1 MKKIRIVAFL
11 LAALMVCGLLFAS
24 CKKTPD
30 DPAPDPNAGTASNKE
45 LLLVKEG
52 VAKYVI
58 VRDYKAGGDVLNAV
72 EQIVKAIKN
81 FTGADVE
88 VKECYNDREEESD
101 IITENEI
108 LVGKTNRPE
117 SIAALANKRSN
128 DWVLGVYGNKL
139 VVASPTDN
147 GTMLAATEFLNSF
160 VYEQGN
166 KFLVQKY
173 LESNGKDPEGSLFS
187 LTFKESEN
195 QAKSGTYSY
204 NLYEVFGARI
214 DSFTIIYT
222 KNLKSSEGVAQRLQ
236 TYISK
241 ETGFALDVKKD
252 TRCYADYEILVGP
265 TTRTEEE
272 LVEQLGDDDYLIRL
286 KQTENGAQIVVLY
299 GKNAENAVY
308 TAFTKQVMPAS
319 KTPIDTSITEG
330 FEYKN

>member
-1 MKKIRIVAFL
+1 MKKIRIFAFL
-11 LAALMVCGLLFAS
+11 LAVLMVCSLLLVS
-24 CKKTPD
+24 CDKDPSEDPGKT
-30 DPAPDPNAGTASNKE
+30 DPGTTEDKE

-58 VRDYKAGGDVLNAV
+58 VRDYKAGGDVLKAV
-72 EQIVKAIKN
+72 ERMVEAIKT

-88 VKECYNDREEESD
+88 VKECYSDREDEND
-101 IITENEI
+101 VVTDNEI

-117 SIAALANKRSN
+117 SIAALENKRSN

-147 GTMLAATEFLNSF
+147 GTLLAATEFLNAF

-166 KFLVQKY
+166 KFMVKKY
-173 LESNGKDPEGSLFS
+173 IESDGKDPEGSLFN
-187 LTFKESEN
+187 LTFKNSQNESK
-195 QAKSGTYSY
+195 AGTYSY
-204 NLYEVFGARI
+204 NLFEVFGARI
-214 DSFTIIYT
+214 DSFVIIHT
-222 KNLKSSEGVAQRLQ
+222 NNLKTSDAVAQKLQ
-236 TYISK
+236 NYISK

-272 LVEQLGDDDYLIRL
+272 LWKQLGDDDWLIRL

-299 GKNAENAVY
+299 GKNAEDAVY
-308 TAFTKQVMPAS
+308 TAFTKQVMPVS
-319 KTPIDTSITEG
+319 KTPLDTSITAE